1 MKEIERYL
9 AEEIATDYGDGI
21 VNRREALRRL
31 ALLGLEVGA
40 ASALLAACSS
50 TSGPA
55 TTSSAGPHASA
66 APSAAASASS
76 APSASASAP
85 QVADLPP
92 STPTTAITFAGAEA
106 RKLQGAWATA
116 DAPHGAILVIHE
128 NKGLTPH
135 IMNVAGRLAAAGFAA
150 LAIDLL
156 SEEGGTAS
164 LGDPANA
171 TAALGKVQPDRFVA
185 DMRSGL
191 DELAKRAP
199 GKKLGAMGFC
209 FGGGMTWR
217 LVGAK
222 DDRLRAAIPFY
233 GPFPEGADFK
243 GTKAAVMAMYAALD
257 KRVNGTKDT
266 AESKLKEAG
275 ATYEINVFDGADH
288 AFFNDTR
295 PEVYDPSASNVA
307 FADTVELFRTLT

>member
-31 ALLGLEVGA
+31 ALLGLEISS

-50 TSGPA
+50 ASAPA
-55 TTSSAGPHASA
+55 STSSASPHASA
-66 APSAAASASS
+66 APSAAASAST

-85 QVADLPP
+85 QVVELPP
-92 STPTTAITFAGAEA
+92 STPTTSISFPGAEG

-116 DAPHGAILVIHE
+116 DAPRDAVLVIHE

-135 IMNVAGRLAAAGFAA
+135 IMHVAGRLAAAGFAA

-171 TAALGKVQPDRFVA
+171 
-185 DMRSGL
+185 
-191 DELAKRAP
+191 
-199 GKKLGAMGFC
+199 
-209 FGGGMTWR
+209 
-217 LVGAK
+217 
-222 DDRLRAAIPFY
+222 
-233 GPFPEGADFK
+233 
-243 GTKAAVMAMYAALD
+243 
-257 KRVNGTKDT
+257 
-266 AESKLKEAG
+266 
-275 ATYEINVFDGADH
+275 
-288 AFFNDTR
+288 
-295 PEVYDPSASNVA
+295 
-307 FADTVELFRTLT
+307 